1 MIEMVI
7 DPDLPGR
14 ERYVAIYARDEAIDQ
29 RGQQNK
35 LATTQTDINQ

>member
-14 ERYVAIYARDEAIDQ
+14 ERYVAIYVRDNIE
-29 RGQQNK
+29 
-35 LATTQTDINQ
+35 